1 MKLLKIGCYPLLFFL
16 LLRTSLQ
23 AQSDFQYDIELK
35 PVNIAGLSGLQSYAF
50 AQHQGKWLIIGG
62 RKDGLHAR
70 QPFNAFPASQNNT
83 LIYVIDIEQKTF
95 KTSSINALQ
104 TSLQEHLQ
112 ATNYNFY
119 QSGDTLYLTGG
130 YAYAASAQ
138 DHITFPYLTTIRVSA
153 LINAIENN
161 ETINNHFKQV
171 RDERLAVT
179 GGELGKIGNIF
190 YLVGGH
196 RFDGRYNP
204 MGNPTFTQ
212 TYTNE
217 IRKFSVNNTGIQ
229 PVISDYTT
237 INDPIHLHRRDFNL
251 LPQIFPDGTEGYAVS
266 SGVFQIGVDLPF
278 LYPVD
283 IKELG
288 YTPVSTFNQYLSHYH
303 SAKVALYDS
312 LQNKMHNLFFGGMS
326 QYYYQNGQ
334 LIQDNLVPFVRT
346 ISRLTRSSDGSLQE
360 YVLPTSMPALK
371 GAGAE
376 FILNQKLPH
385 TSSEIIKLHKIEK
398 DTILLGHIYGGI
410 LSPSL
415 NPFSANQTN
424 TTTADNSIY
433 AVYLIKK
440 KQANNTP
447 TALPKEKT
455 YDFEVFPNPNKR
467 KFIVKY
473 HLPKLVSV
481 EYYLTNSKGEIIEEG
496 ELTKQR
502 VGNNTEE
509 FAISKSLASQIMIL
523 TIVFDKQYAISK
535 KVSIQKQK

>member
-1 MKLLKIGCYPLLFFL
+1 MMLLKIRYYLLLVFL
-16 LLRTSLQ
+16 LLLNSLQ
-23 AQSDFQYDIELK
+23 AQTDFQYDIELE
-35 PVNIAGLSGLQSYAF
+35 PVNITGLSGLQSYAF

-95 KTSSINALQ
+95 KTASVNALQ
-104 TSLQEHLQ
+104 ISLQEHLQ

-119 QSGDTLYLTGG
+119 QSGDTLYLIGG
-130 YAYAASAQ
+130 YAYAASVQ

-161 ETINNHFKQV
+161 EIIANHFKQI

-179 GGELGKIGNIF
+179 GGQLGKIGNTF

-217 IRKFSVNNTGIQ
+217 IRKFSINNAGIQ

-251 LPQIFPDGTEGYAVS
+251 LPQIFPDGTEGYTIF

-283 IKELG
+283 MKESG
-288 YTPVSTFNQYLSHYH
+288 YTPISTFNQYLSHYH

-312 LQNKMHNLFFGGMS
+312 LQNQMHNLFFGGMS

-346 ISRLTRSSDGSLQE
+346 ISRLTRFADGSLQE

-371 GAGAE
+371 GASAE
-376 FILNQKLPH
+376 FIPNQKLPH
-385 TSSEIIKLHKIEK
+385 TNSEIIKLHKIEQ

-410 LSPSL
+410 LSSSL
-415 NPFSANQTN
+415 NPFNANQTN

-433 AVYLIKK
+433 VVYLIKK
-440 KQANNTP
+440 RRMSDNL
-447 TALPKEKT
+447 TALPKEKN
-455 YDFEVFPNPNKR
+455 YDFEVFPNPNKG
-467 KFIVKY
+467 KFTVKY

-481 EYYLTNSKGEIIEEG
+481 EYYLTNSKGEVIEEG
-496 ELTKQR
+496 ELIEQR
-502 VGNNTEE
+502 VGSNAEE
-509 FAISKSLASQIMIL
+509 FSIPKSLASQVLIL